1 MGQHGG
7 SIHPWRYSSWVGA
20 VLIGVVGYINILSP
34 NAPHPHRPE
43 FREYEYMRLR
53 GKPLPWGDGNHT
65 LFHIDEFTPLPDGY
79 VKEEGHLPN
88 PRYDAV
94 NLQQEKMELEKGR

>member
-1 MGQHGG
+1 MALSRPISKLNLSKVTLSNGFRLFSTTQPMQHGG

-53 GKPLPWGDGNHT
+53 GK
-65 LFHIDEFTPLPDGY
+65 
-79 VKEEGHLPN
+79 V
-88 PRYDAV
+88 
-94 NLQQEKMELEKGR
+94 